1 MTLYL
6 LSKLYSGSIHHTEH
20 MTTEFIKL
28 GNTILHV
35 IKKIKYQHQK
45 ATKNIDF

>member
-6 LSKLYSGSIHHTEH
+6 LSKLYSGSIHH
-20 MTTEFIKL
+20 TEFIKL